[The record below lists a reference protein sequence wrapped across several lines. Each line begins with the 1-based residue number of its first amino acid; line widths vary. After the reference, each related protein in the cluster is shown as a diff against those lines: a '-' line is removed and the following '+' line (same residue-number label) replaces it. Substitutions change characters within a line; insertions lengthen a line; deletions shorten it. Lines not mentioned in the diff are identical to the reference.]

1 MKRTIFLCIVL
12 AMLFA
17 QRAGGTELSFVP
29 NVGQAAKGVVFVAH
43 GKRAAL
49 LLTRDGMAVRGER
62 GAVTLRFAG
71 ANGAPAVEASERLAG
86 TVNYYPGADPG
97 AWRTGVPRYGRVS
110 YFGVYPGI
118 DVTWYGNGRRAEY
131 DFVVA
136 PGADPGRIRLALGAV
151 SSAVIDGAGDLV
163 LLAGGEE
170 MRQHRPVVYQDI
182 GARRV
187 MVDGRYVLRGREVSF
202 AIGRYDRAR
211 TLTIDPL
218 LGYSTY
224 LGGNEEEDATAVA
237 ADGSSYVYVT
247 GSTTS
252 TDFPISA
259 GAYQGSKK
267 PGSAQVYVTKIEPDS
282 ETMIYTAILG
292 VGSSVGIAAD
302 AAGNAYVTGAQKGDF
317 PVTYDLPAV
326 GAPSYIAK
334 LSPDGTKLVYAALL
348 HGAAS
353 ATAIAVDAGGAAYIT
368 GTTGRT
374 LPTTGNAY
382 QRTFPGTA
390 SATGFVAK
398 LNADGR
404 AFGYITYLGGA
415 ASAAGVTL
423 RAIAVDG
430 SGSAFVTGNTRAAD
444 LATTS
449 NAPQPRIGGAVDDAF
464 LMQLNAAGSGVV
476 FGTYLGGV
484 GSDWGYGVALDGARN
499 IYVGGHTTGA
509 AFPTTAGAFKPAVAG
524 FGGAG
529 WVVKYGPDYKVA
541 YSTYVADV
549 TSLRGL
555 AVDGPGNAYVTG
567 EASFVSTLQ
576 TTPDAIKARVDRNA
590 DGAQAWVAKLDPTGA
605 RLIYGTYFGGSKD
618 ETCAG
623 IAVDPDAS
631 LYISGETFSTDIPVS
646 FDPVQRTHDPDLKTR
661 DTFVTQIAE
670 PPWFDAGHV
679 ANAASFQGGAVAAG
693 EIVTIYGFA
702 LGPKVLKTYTITGG
716 KFDSYLGRT
725 RITFDGVPAPVIY
738 ASWGQTSLVVPYS
751 VAGKRT
757 TEVVVDY
764 KGRTSAPVTLPV
776 VDSAPGIFTAANSG
790 SGQGAILLENFSVNG
805 PGNPVARGRAA
816 MVFMTVGGEN
826 GTDGMMAGG
835 IAQHPLPVR
844 ATVGGVDAPVLYAGP
859 SPGLIWGLTQV
870 NVLVPDNAPTG
881 SAVPVVI
888 TFGSRSTQA
897 GVTMAVR

>member
-17 QRAGGTELSFVP
+17 QRAGGSELSFVP
-29 NVGQAAKGVVFVAH
+29 NVGQAAKEVAFVAH
-43 GKRAAL
+43 GKRAAV
-49 LLTRDGMAVRGER
+49 LLTRTGMVVAGDGASL
-62 GAVTLRFAG
+62 TLRFAG
-71 ANGAPAVEASERLAG
+71 GSGAPAVAASERLAG
-86 TVNYYPGADPG
+86 TVNYFPGAERS
-97 AWRTGVPRYGRVS
+97 AWRTGVARYGRVS
-110 YFGVYPGI
+110 YFGVYPGV
-118 DVTWYGNGRRAEY
+118 DVTWYGRGRQLEY

-136 PGADPGRIRLALGAV
+136 PGADPGRIRLALGGVTA
-151 SSAVIDGAGDLV
+151 AAIDGDGDLV
-163 LLAGGEE
+163 VVAGGVE
-170 MRQHRPVVYQDI
+170 MRQHRPVAYQDV
-182 GARRV
+182 GGRRV
-187 MVDGRYVLRGREVSF
+187 MVEGRYLLRGREVSF
-202 AIGRYDRAR
+202 ALGPYDRERA
-211 TLTIDPL
+211 LTIDPL

-224 LGGNEEEDATAVA
+224 LGGNEEEDASAVA
-237 ADGSSYVYVT
+237 ADSSSYVYVT
-247 GSTTS
+247 GTTTS

-267 PGSAQVYVTKIEPDS
+267 PGSAQVYVSKIEPDS
-282 ETMIYTAILG
+282 ERLIYTAILG
-292 VGSSVGIAAD
+292 VGSSVGIATD
-302 AAGNAYVTGAQKGDF
+302 AEGNAYVTGAQKGDF
-317 PVTYDLPAV
+317 PVTLTVPAV
-326 GAPSYIAK
+326 GAGSYIAK
-334 LSPDGTKLVYAALL
+334 LSPDGTRLVYGVLL
-348 HGAAS
+348 NGAAS

-368 GTTGRT
+368 GTTPRT

-382 QRTFPGTA
+382 QRTFPGSS

-398 LNADGR
+398 LNADGK
-404 AFGYITYLGGA
+404 AFGYITYLGGVN
-415 ASAAGVTL
+415 SAAGVTL

-430 SGSAFVTGNTRAAD
+430 SGSAFLTGNTRAAD
-444 LATTS
+444 MATTS

-464 LMQLNAAGSGVV
+464 LFQLNAAGSGVV
-476 FGTYLGGV
+476 FGTYLGAV

-499 IYVGGHTTGA
+499 IYVAGHTTGA
-509 AFPTTAGAFKPAVAG
+509 AFPTTTGAYKTAVAG

-529 WVVKYGPDYKVA
+529 WVVKFGADYKIA

-555 AVDGPGNAYVTG
+555 AVDEAGNAYVAG

-576 TTPDAIKARVDRNA
+576 TTADAIKSRVDRNA

-631 LYISGETFSTDIPVS
+631 LYIAGETFSTDIPVS

-661 DTFVTQIAE
+661 DTFLTQIAE

-679 ANAASFQGGAVAAG
+679 ANGASFQGGAVAAG
-693 EIVTIYGFA
+693 EIITIYGFA

-738 ASWGQTSLVVPYS
+738 ASWGQTSVVVPYS
-751 VAGKRT
+751 VAGKRS

-764 KGRTSAPVTLPV
+764 KGRKSSPVTLQV

-790 SGQGAILLENFSVNG
+790 SGQGAILLENYSVNG

-826 GTDGMMAGG
+826 GSDGVLAGG
-835 IAQHPLPVR
+835 IVQHPLPVR

-870 NVLVPDNAPTG
+870 NLLIPDTAPTG
-881 SAVPVVI
+881 AAVPVVI

-897 GVTMAVR
+897 GVTIAVR